1 MNVFPYCGVM
11 LLYLAYCIY
20 KFDVFVHKGQSRKAP
35 LFSII
40 SLFNSLHMTV
50 IFVTILKC
58 MLINIMKVNKDIVI
72 IKLLSVHTVE

>member
-1 MNVFPYCGVM
+1 MYVFPYCGVM

-58 MLINIMKVNKDIVI
+58 MLINIINKDIVI
-72 IKLLSVHTVE
+72 IKLLSVHIVE